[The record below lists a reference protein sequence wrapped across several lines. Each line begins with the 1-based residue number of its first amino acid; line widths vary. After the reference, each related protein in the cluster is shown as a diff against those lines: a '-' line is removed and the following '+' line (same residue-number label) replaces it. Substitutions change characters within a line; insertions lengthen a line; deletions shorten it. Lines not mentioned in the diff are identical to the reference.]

1 MNRWSL
7 LDRLTGI
14 ISASAMLA
22 VILIISLDVYLPK
35 LIKN

>member
-1 MNRWSL
+1 MNRCSL
-7 LDRLTGI
+7 LDRLTGL

-22 VILIISLDVYLPK
+22 VVLIISLDIYLPK